1 MDLIWEAILVLM
13 PTVVLGLIFWF
24 VMRNVLNSDKNER
37 KAYAQVEAEER
48 ARRGLPPAST

>member
-13 PTVVLGLIFWF
+13 PTVVLGLVFWF